1 MTNPKIRVLVADDH
15 AILRQGLKRIL
26 EEEPDLEVVGEAAT
40 GKAAVDLTRE
50 LEPDVVVLDVSM
62 PDQSG
67 IESMG
72 QIAAFSQ
79 SRVLILSVHRE
90 KAVIGAA
97 ISAGAAGY
105 LPKDSLDTELLGA
118 IRAIHKGGSVFSPDV
133 TRILAQDPDERPT
146 PKLDVLTTREK
157 EIFLLLAEGK
167 SARQVAELLHIS
179 PKTVHTHRQ
188 HILDKLGFENLAQLI
203 RFAIEHELSG

>member
-118 IRAIHKGGSVFSPDV
+118 IRAIHKGSSVFSPDV
-133 TRILAQDPDERPT
+133 TRILAQDPDEPPT

-157 EIFLLLAEGK
+157 EIFHLLAEGK

-203 RFAIEHELSG
+203 RFAIEHELG

>member
-133 TRILAQDPDERPT
+133 TRILAQDPDEQPT
-146 PKLDVLTTREK
+146 PKLNVLTTREK
-157 EIFLLLAEGK
+157 EIFHLLAEGK

-203 RFAIEHELSG
+203 RFAIVHELG

>member
-133 TRILAQDPDERPT
+133 TRILAQDPDEQPT

-157 EIFLLLAEGK
+157 EIFHLLAEGK

-203 RFAIEHELSG
+203 RFAIVHELG

>member
-26 EEEPDLEVVGEAAT
+26 EAEPDLEVVGEAAT